1 MFSTGFGDL
10 DTPDAARHI
19 RTGKFPVLI
28 YGGCAWETF
37 GSAGFRVSPVRQPTH
52 SCHPFRLATIRGS
65 FSPLD
70 PENCTMDEN
79 YLTPHIF
86 TRHKLH
92 LHALL
97 LENQPWFSA
106 RDLGRLLR
114 LFLDER
120 ALRKLDPD
128 QHQTVQMLIHG
139 AIENTLLIS
148 ESGVYALLI
157 YHYCPEYRG
166 LREWLTHDV
175 VPALRDAQQPSSTE
189 RPILSLLNWPEM
201 SLSLLHWNNQPWIRL
216 QDVPQILPDREQ
228 PQHSVNAPWWKRASR
243 ILQAF

>member
-1 MFSTGFGDL
+1 MHHDNAY
-10 DTPDAARHI
+10 PI
-19 RTGKFPVLI
+19 
-28 YGGCAWETF
+28 
-37 GSAGFRVSPVRQPTH
+37 
-52 SCHPFRLATIRGS
+52 
-65 FSPLD
+65 
-70 PENCTMDEN
+70 
-79 YLTPHIF
+79 PHIF

-97 LENQPWFSA
+97 LQNQPWFSA
-106 RDLGRLLR
+106 RDLGRFLR

-128 QHQTVQMLIHG
+128 QYQNLQMLIHG
-139 AIENTLLIS
+139 TVENALLIS

-175 VPALRDAQQPSSTE
+175 VPTLRDAQQLAPVE
-189 RPILSLLNWPEM
+189 RPILSLLNWPDM

-216 QDVPQILPDREQ
+216 QDVPQLLPYEER
-228 PQHSVNAPWWKRASR
+228 PRNAVNPPWWKRASR
-243 ILQAF
+243 ALQFF